1 MQAPLLA
8 PSLRSPQRRRL
19 LAAVGAAAVLGV
31 PGVRAQDAKTIRV
44 IVPYTPGGVSDAV
57 TRLVVQRMAELL
69 KQTVIVENMGG
80 ANGQVGS
87 AAAARATPDGT
98 TLLAVVAAHAINP
111 SLYAKMAYAPLE
123 DLTGVSQIG
132 HIPLLLV
139 SSAALPPTDLR
150 QFVAWAKANPARA
163 TFASS
168 GAGSGAHLAAELL
181 AQTAGVPM
189 THVPYRGMAPALP
202 DLFSG
207 QVALAYDSVQTM
219 MPHVQAGKLRA
230 LAMTSAKRWPAAPEV
245 PTIAEAGYPTLTGG
259 SWIGLLAPAKTPR
272 DALARLSG
280 AAQQAIAAPDLHAK
294 LVGYGIDPVGGTPE
308 QFDAFI
314 RSEAQRWGDVVRK
327 ANIRLD

>member
-1 MQAPLLA
+1 MQDT
-8 PSLRSPQRRRL
+8 PSPRPQRPTRRRVL
-19 LAAVGAAAVLGV
+19 HSLGAAALLGAA
-31 PGVRAQDAKTIRV
+31 GVRAQDGKPIRV
-44 IVPYTPGGVSDAV
+44 IVPYTPGGVSDTV
-57 TRLVVQRMAELL
+57 TRLVVQRMGELL
-69 KQTVIVENMGG
+69 KNTVIVENMGG

-87 AAAARATPDGT
+87 AAAARAAPDGH

-111 SLYAKMAYAPLE
+111 SLYAKMAYSPLD
-123 DLTGVSQIG
+123 DLRGVSQIG

-139 SSAALPPTDLR
+139 SSAALPPTTLR
-150 QFVAWAKANPARA
+150 EFVAWAKANPTRA
-163 TFASS
+163 NFASS

-181 AQTAGVPM
+181 AQTAGIAM
-189 THVPYRGMAPALP
+189 THVPYKGMAPALP

-230 LAMTSAKRWPAAPEV
+230 LAMTSAQRWPAAPEV
-245 PTIAEAGYPTLTGG
+245 PTIAEAGYPSLTGG

-272 DALARLSG
+272 EVLARLSA
-280 AAQQAIAAPDLHAK
+280 AAQQAVATPELRDK
-294 LVGYGIDPVGGTPE
+294 LVGYGIDPVGGTAE

-327 ANIRLD
+327 ANIHLD